1 MYMPKAFEETRID
14 VMHGL
19 IRDHPL
25 GLLVTV
31 GSGGLNLNH
40 VPFEVDPA
48 RGQFGTLLCHVARN
62 NTVWQDFS
70 NAVQPMVAFQGP
82 SVYVSPNWYPGKQ
95 EHHKVVPTYNY
106 AVVHA
111 RGIMTVMDDED
122 WVRGMVERLTLRMEA
137 GQPQP
142 WKVSDAPA
150 DFITSQLKHIVGIEI
165 AITELTGKWKASQ
178 NRPAADQQG
187 VIAGLKTQDTD
198 ATQAFAELMQANVAV
213 NPGRT

>member
-31 GSGGLNLNH
+31 GSSGLNLNH

-82 SVYVSPNWYPGKQ
+82 SVYVSPNWYPGKR

-111 RGIMTVMDDED
+111 RGVMTVMDDEA

-142 WKVSDAPA
+142 WKVGDAPA
-150 DFITSQLKHIVGIEI
+150 DFIASQLKHIVGIEI

-178 NRPAADQQG
+178 NRPVADQQG

-198 ATQAFAELMQANVAV
+198 ATQAFAELMQANVAA
-213 NPGRT
+213 NSGHS